1 VVDRNALGAEGEP
14 FILEVER
21 GKIREYARA
30 IRSEHSAYLGD
41 ERPVAPA
48 HFLTTT
54 FLWEGD
60 EGNPWPLVEMSPAR
74 GMHAEQ
80 EYVFHGP
87 PPRAGTRLTCRSRI
101 EEIYEKQGTR
111 GGGLTFVIMTTEFR
125 DESGALRAVARMT
138 AVETAAVPEK
148 PAPDEGPEEG

>member
-21 GKIREYARA
+21 GKIQEYARA
-30 IRSEHSAYLGD
+30 IRSELPAYLDD

-60 EGNPWPLVEMSPAR
+60 DGNPWPRVEMSPAR

-80 EYVFHGP
+80 QYVFHGP
-87 PPRAGTRLTCRSRI
+87 PPRAGARLTCRSRI

-111 GGGLTFVIMTTEFR
+111 GGTLTFVVMTTEFR
-125 DESGALRAVARMT
+125 DGSGALVAEARMT
-138 AVETAAVPEK
+138 AVETAHA
-148 PAPDEGPEEG
+148 PEED

>member
-1 VVDRNALGAEGEP
+1 VVEKRALGAAGEP
-14 FILEVER
+14 FVLEVER

-30 IRSEHSAYLGD
+30 IHSEHPAYFD
-41 ERPVAPA
+41 DARPLAPA

-54 FLWEGD
+54 FLWEGQ
-60 EGNPWPLVEMSPAR
+60 EGTPWPRVEMSRAR

-87 PPRAGTRLTCRSRI
+87 PPRAGDRLTCRSRI
-101 EEIYEKQGTR
+101 EDIYEKQGTR

-125 DESGALRAVARMT
+125 DDSGALVAEARMT

-148 PAPDEGPEEG
+148 TAPEEG

>member
-1 VVDRNALGAEGEP
+1 VVDRNPRGAEGGP

-30 IRSEHSAYLGD
+30 IRSEHPAYLDD

-48 HFLTTT
+48 HFLTTA

-60 EGNPWPLVEMSPAR
+60 DGNPWPRVDMSPAR

-80 EYVFHGP
+80 EYVFNGP
-87 PPRAGTRLTCRSRI
+87 PPRAGARLTCRSRI
-101 EEIYEKQGTR
+101 EDIYEKQGTR
-111 GGGLTFVIMTTEFR
+111 GGTLTFVVMATEFR
-125 DESGALRAVARMT
+125 DDSGALVAEARMT
-138 AVETAAVPEK
+138 AVETARA
-148 PAPDEGPEEG
+148 PEEG

>member
-1 VVDRNALGAEGEP
+1 MVERNALGAEGEP
-14 FILEVER
+14 FVLEVEL

-30 IRSEHSAYLGD
+30 VRSQHPAYFQD
-41 ERPVAPA
+41 DHPVVPA

-60 EGNPWPLVEMSPAR
+60 RGNPWPQVQMSPAR

-101 EEIYEKQGTR
+101 DDIYEKQGTR
-111 GGGLTFVIMTTEFR
+111 GGTLTFVVMTTEFR
-125 DESGALRAVARMT
+125 DDSGALVAEARMT
-138 AVETAAVPEK
+138 AVETAQVPG
-148 PAPDEGPEEG
+148 EG

>member
-1 VVDRNALGAEGEP
+1 VVDRNARGAEGES

-30 IRSEHSAYLGD
+30 IRSEHPAYLDD

-60 EGNPWPLVEMSPAR
+60 DGNPWPRVDMSPAR

-101 EEIYEKQGTR
+101 EDIYEKQGTR
-111 GGGLTFVIMTTEFR
+111 GGTLTFVVMITEFR
-125 DESGALRAVARMT
+125 DDSDALVAEARMT
-138 AVETAAVPEK
+138 AVETARA
-148 PAPDEGPEEG
+148 PEEG

>member
-1 VVDRNALGAEGEP
+1 MVDKAALGAEGEP
-14 FILEVER
+14 FVLEVEA

-30 IRSEHSAYLGD
+30 IRSEHPAYLD
-41 ERPVAPA
+41 DDRPVMPA

-60 EGNPWPLVEMSPAR
+60 DGNPWPRVQMSPAR

-111 GGGLTFVIMTTEFR
+111 GGTLTFVVMTTEFR
-125 DESGALRAVARMT
+125 DDSGALVAEARMT
-138 AVETAAVPEK
+138 AVETAR
-148 PAPDEGPEEG
+148 APDERAGEGR